1 MATTTIVQAMMD
13 KPWGTNFNL
22 KTVTIDYKWL
32 HWLSGPRGR
41 TSQTIELF
49 SDFQTNNVEATRR
62 KIVCETKLSAFMP
75 NNLSGTYLDLSKDMT
90 CWHVHSGRKM
100 TKFKPKIFCRY
111 IYLMGFFQLCC
122 TLRKQIN
129 NQLSPLKRII
139 QLRSCVTLEDLRVR
153 ICFWTFTNNFIF

>member
-111 IYLMGFFQLCC
+111 IYLMVFFSVVLHTQK
-122 TLRKQIN
+122 TNKQ
-129 NQLSPLKRII
+129 S
-139 QLRSCVTLEDLRVR
+139 
-153 ICFWTFTNNFIF
+153 TFTTEKDHTTQELRNSRRPTSTYMFLNFYQ